1 MTRAPPSRCRRCNK
15 QKLNLQN
22 QQKAN
27 NINAKKQNLQ
37 KANNIDASEQSM
49 SQTKLLSRKSG
60 SIHDLRMGI
69 PSSLMVSPLSTTFKD
84 KKLLH
89 VTFKAP
95 GDKKASLN
103 ESNKKLK
110 TNDSRKRAESLK

>member
-1 MTRAPPSRCRRCNK
+1 MTRAPPSRCRLCNK
-15 QKLNLQN
+15 QKSNFATQVVKN
-22 QQKAN
+22 VQKAN
-27 NINAKKQNLQ
+27 NINA
-37 KANNIDASEQSM
+37 SEQSM
-49 SQTKLLSRKSG
+49 SETKLLSRKSG

-95 GDKKASLN
+95 KDQKESLN